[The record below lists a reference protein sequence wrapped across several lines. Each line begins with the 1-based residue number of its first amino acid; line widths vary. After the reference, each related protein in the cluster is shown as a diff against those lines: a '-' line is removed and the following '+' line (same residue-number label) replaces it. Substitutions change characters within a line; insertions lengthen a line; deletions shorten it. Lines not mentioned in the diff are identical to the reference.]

1 MAGSEPAQNIRPSKE
16 REAEERR
23 LIEAAR
29 SDPARFA
36 DVYEGYFEQV
46 YAYVA
51 HRVRHRDEA
60 EDLTAEVFRKALAS
74 LPRFKWRG
82 APFAAWLFRIASNL
96 IADRAKRVAKEG
108 SVSLD
113 SGTDPGSSPRVSKRV
128 DAPSRTVGLRPRSES
143 GSAQA
148 QQKDLEDGDRRAQL
162 FRLVDELEED
172 QRRGVGMRFAEEKS
186 IREIGEALGRS
197 EGAVKQLQF
206 RALENLR
213 MKLHH
218 RGHREEQ

>member
-1 MAGSEPAQNIRPSKE
+1 MAGSEPAQTVRLNKE

-23 LIEAAR
+23 LIESAQ

-36 DVYEGYFEQV
+36 DVYENYFALV
-46 YAYVA
+46 YAYIA
-51 HRVRHRDEA
+51 RRVRNRDET

-82 APFAAWLFRIASNL
+82 APFAAWLFRIASNM
-96 IADRAKRVAKEG
+96 IADRSKRVAKE
-108 SVSLD
+108 VSLD
-113 SGTDPGSSPRVSKRV
+113 ESGGNAPGGSEHVSKG
-128 DAPSRTVGLRPRSES
+128 AGTS
-143 GSAQA
+143 
-148 QQKDLEDGDRRAQL
+148 QQRDLEYSERRALL
-162 FRLVDELEED
+162 FRLVDELAED
-172 QRRGVGMRFAEEKS
+172 QGSVLVMRFAEEKS
-186 IREIGEALGRS
+186 IREIASALGRS

-213 MKLHH
+213 KSIHH

>member
-1 MAGSEPAQNIRPSKE
+1 MSGSEPAQNIRPSKE
-16 REAEERR
+16 REAKERR
-23 LIEAAR
+23 LIEAAQ
-29 SDPARFA
+29 SDPARFGE
-36 DVYEGYFEQV
+36 VYEHYFALV

-51 HRVRHRDEA
+51 RRVRNRDEA

-82 APFAAWLFRIASNL
+82 APFAAWLFRIASNM
-96 IADRAKRVAKEG
+96 IADRSKRVARE
-108 SVSLD
+108 VSLD
-113 SGTDPGSSPRVSKRV
+113 
-128 DAPSRTVGLRPRSES
+128 ES
-143 GSAQA
+143 GAIARGNSAQVNKGA
-148 QQKDLEDGDRRAQL
+148 ASSQQKDLEDSERRALL
-162 FRLVDELEED
+162 FRLVDELAED
-172 QRRGVGMRFAEEKS
+172 QGRVLVMRFAEGKS
-186 IREIGEALGRS
+186 IREIAEVLGRS

>member
-1 MAGSEPAQNIRPSKE
+1 MAGSEPAQNIRPNKE

-23 LIEAAR
+23 LIEAAQ

-36 DVYEGYFEQV
+36 EVYENYFELV

-51 HRVRHRDEA
+51 RRVRHRDVA
-60 EDLTAEVFRKALAS
+60 EDLTAEVFRKALAN

-96 IADRAKRVAKEG
+96 IADRGKRAAKE
-108 SVSLD
+108 VSAE
-113 SGTDPGSSPRVSKRV
+113 PSP
-128 DAPSRTVGLRPRSES
+128 TVGLVAGRES
-143 GSAQA
+143 GVLQTQHS
-148 QQKDLEDGDRRAQL
+148 DLENCERRAQL
-162 FRLVDELEED
+162 FRMVDQLAED
-172 QRRGVGMRFAEEKS
+172 QRRVIKMRFAEENT
-186 IREIGEALGRS
+186 IHEIARAIGRS

-213 MKLHH
+213 KEFTTEGTEKIKSEL
-218 RGHREEQ
+218 

>member
-16 REAEERR
+16 REAKERR
-23 LIEAAR
+23 LIEAAQ
-29 SDPARFA
+29 SDPARFGE
-36 DVYEGYFEQV
+36 VYEHYFALV

-51 HRVRHRDEA
+51 RRVRNRDEA

-82 APFAAWLFRIASNL
+82 APFAAWLFRIASNM
-96 IADRAKRVAKEG
+96 IADRSKRVGRE
-108 SVSLD
+108 VSLD
-113 SGTDPGSSPRVSKRV
+113 EAGATERGRRAQISKGA
-128 DAPSRTVGLRPRSES
+128 DTS
-143 GSAQA
+143 
-148 QQKDLEDGDRRAQL
+148 QQKDLEDSERRALL
-162 FRLVDELEED
+162 FRLVDELAED
-172 QRRGVGMRFAEEKS
+172 QGRVLVMRFAEEKS
-186 IREIGEALGRS
+186 IREIAEALGRS